1 MTLADSGGWEQDVR
15 VRVSNKFQMTPMFLA
30 HKSHHEE
37 QGPKPEV
44 PGLDCT
50 LESPEGQ
57 GIFFFLSKKFP
68 EYNYLRLTV
77 DYQFYIY

>member
-1 MTLADSGGWEQDVR
+1 MTLADLGGCGQDVR
-15 VRVSNKFQMTPMFLA
+15 VCVSNKIQMTPMLLA
-30 HKSHHEE
+30 HKPHHEE

-57 GIFFFLSKKFP
+57 GIFSFP
-68 EYNYLRLTV
+68 KNSQNTITQ
-77 DYQFYIY
+77 D